1 MQTPFETNITL
12 EDGYE
17 VAFVD
22 VCESQKAINIYVK
35 YTQHSI
41 KCPNCSEKTKIY
53 DRLPKTWRDLN
64 CGDYKVYVMF
74 KNPRSACEKHG
85 IKTTEVTWAKPKH
98 RFTIQ
103 FEDFICEL
111 AKNNSN
117 LQIAKKLDEHDTRIR
132 RVIHRRENEKIN

>member
-12 EDGYE
+12 EEGYE
-17 VAFVD
+17 VTLID
-22 VCESQKAINIYVK
+22 VCESEKIINIYVK
-35 YTQHSI
+35 YTKSSI
-41 KCPNCSEKTKIY
+41 KCPDCSVNTKIY

-64 CGDYKVYVMF
+64 YDDYKVYIIF
-74 KNPRSACEKHG
+74 KNPRSACDKHG
-85 IKTTEVTWAKPKH
+85 IKTTKVGWAKPKH

-103 FEDFICEL
+103 FEDFICNL
-111 AKNNSN
+111 SKTHSN